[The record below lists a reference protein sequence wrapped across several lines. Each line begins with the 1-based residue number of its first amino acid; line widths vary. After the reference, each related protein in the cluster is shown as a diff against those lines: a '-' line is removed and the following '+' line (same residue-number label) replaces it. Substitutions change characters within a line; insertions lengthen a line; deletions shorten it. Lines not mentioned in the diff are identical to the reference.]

1 MAKGARG
8 GQNKNKSKKSSNGK
22 MPKEYDD
29 LNTSL
34 KGGWSARTQSQT
46 VSKGRD
52 AKIALEAMGD
62 KTSNAHQRAFELSL
76 TANSKNE
83 KNNMRETYSKFNE
96 FRFDGLNHHQESN
109 KYMTMDRVSNDK
121 SKVVVSVTDNMLKGT
136 KYGKALILD
145 KTHVVFLKDWQVEK
159 NNRTGIRN
167 EVILDKKYFN
177 VKQWGQHDSF
187 FDNQKQWYNFD
198 SWVGLANKQKDT
210 KVTWQK

>member
-1 MAKGARG
+1 
-8 GQNKNKSKKSSNGK
+8 
-22 MPKEYDD
+22 
-29 LNTSL
+29 
-34 KGGWSARTQSQT
+34 
-46 VSKGRD
+46 
-52 AKIALEAMGD
+52 MGD

-83 KNNMRETYSKFNE
+83 KNNMRETSSKFNE

-198 SWVGLANKQKDT
+198 SWVGLANQQKDT